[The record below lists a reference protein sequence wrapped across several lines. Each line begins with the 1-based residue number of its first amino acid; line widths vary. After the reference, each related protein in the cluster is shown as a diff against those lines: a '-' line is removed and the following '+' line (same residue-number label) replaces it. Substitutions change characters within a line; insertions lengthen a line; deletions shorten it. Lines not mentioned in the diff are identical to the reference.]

1 MWILKMTNIN
11 DRIVVAPARNTVLT
25 KEYIDS
31 LRREVKAKMALI
43 TKKPT
48 LQELFA
54 QVDACWNNPI
64 FVRQTNFQNKDQHYS
79 YVSELYKEHIEKAT
93 LEEYKKMVFADIMA
107 KLDSAE
113 GLVESDKVY
122 AAAKEHKRQQDE
134 RLASYQQQV
143 DDLRER
149 NESITKDMIKKIG
162 E

>member
-1 MWILKMTNIN
+1 MTTNFN
-11 DRIVVAPARNTVLT
+11 DRVVVAPVRKTALT

-31 LRREVKAKMALI
+31 LRREVKAKMDLI

-54 QVDACWNNPI
+54 QVDTCWNNPV
-64 FVRQTNFQNKDQHYS
+64 FVRQTNFQNKDQHYN

-113 GLVESDKVY
+113 GLVEADKVY
-122 AAAKEHKRQQDE
+122 AAAKEHKKQQAE
-134 RLASYQQQV
+134 HLAQYQNQV

-149 NESITKDMIKKIG
+149 NESITKDMLKKI
-162 E
+162 EE